1 MISEPKVNGLSD
13 TNKETDYCPKK
24 FNRFWVMLG
33 GQNELLEFLDGI
45 IGNFPADK
53 AARVEF
59 GDGDRQPFPGGLR
72 DSFHQS
78 CAGALQRGW

>member
-1 MISEPKVNGLSD
+1 
-13 TNKETDYCPKK
+13 
-24 FNRFWVMLG
+24 MLG
-33 GQNELLEFLDGI
+33 YGQNEVLEFLDGI

-53 AARVEF
+53 TAHVEF

-78 CAGALQRGW
+78 RAGALQRGW